1 MQCGS
6 ADYIDKL
13 IFAWENERGHP
24 GGQSLLV
31 ESLTP
36 REIEVLELLATNK
49 TVPEIAENLVLSA
62 NTVRTNEKHIY
73 DKLEVNRRFGAVQ
86 KAKELKLI

>member
-1 MQCGS
+1 
-6 ADYIDKL
+6 
-13 IFAWENERGHP
+13 
-24 GGQSLLV
+24 LLV

>member
-1 MQCGS
+1 
-6 ADYIDKL
+6 
-13 IFAWENERGHP
+13 
-24 GGQSLLV
+24 LLV

-73 DKLEVNRRFGAVQ
+73 DKLEVNGRFGAVQ